1 MKSTLTLFTILTT
14 LLLFS
19 CSDIALEEP
28 TLERIEDVDIKEISK
43 ELIDMNAQ
51 LVIHNPNGVAL
62 DLASAD
68 LDVLVDN
75 IVIANIKQTV
85 DAKMP
90 AKAEFKL
97 PVRITL
103 DLAQLYKE
111 NPLTAFGKG
120 LQIVSDKKI
129 EVQVK
134 GKIKAGKGVA
144 KLSVDVDQLE
154 IVQF

>member
-1 MKSTLTLFTILTT
+1 MKSTLSLLT
-14 LLLFS
+14 LLSALLFIS

-43 ELIDMNAQ
+43 DLIDMNAH
-51 LVIHNPNGVAL
+51 LIINNPNGVAL

-68 LDVLVDN
+68 LDVLVDD
-75 IVIANIKQTV
+75 IVIANIKQTL

-103 DLAQLYKE
+103 DLAQLYKD
-111 NPLTAFGKG
+111 NPMAALGKG
-120 LQIVSDKKI
+120 LQIVSNKKI
-129 EVQVK
+129 EVQIK

-154 IVQF
+154 IVRF